1 MKELSNKEM
10 SAGLKVAPARVSEW
24 EKRGMPMH
32 SIEAAASWRRNHA
45 PPRKGKKAAFIA
57 QSRQETPAD
66 AAPAKDTPATD
77 DGWEARL
84 NRTRQVEME
93 IFDTL
98 RKALAQGDVNLL
110 GKLQAAHINAVKEIA
125 AAESI
130 ALEARVASKE
140 LLHADDAREL
150 MREVLAPLRLRLD
163 QLPVQERSRCNP
175 EHPDIA
181 HKALTEW
188 VERTL
193 LLVSRAETKF

>member
-32 SIEAAASWRRNHA
+32 SIQAAASWRLVHA
-45 PPRKGKKAAFIA
+45 RPRKGKAAFIA

-175 EHPDIA
+175 GHPDIA
-181 HKALTEW
+181 HDALAAW

-193 LLVSRAETKF
+193 LLVSKAEKI